1 MSTYRGIRGT
11 LVSTRTSNPDNP
23 NTGDIWYRSDTGDVQ
38 LQVNLGSWAAGGN
51 MNSARGYQGAAGTQ
65 TSALAISGAPTPPFG
80 YVAVV
85 ENYDGSSW
93 TEVGDVNGARHEA
106 SAFGTTSAAIYA
118 AGYGPSS
125 LTPTERTDKVESW
138 NGSSWT
144 EVSETNEIKNI
155 MGSGGISTK

>member
-80 YVAVV
+80 GRY
-85 ENYDGSSW
+85 S
-93 TEVGDVNGARHEA
+93 RHFINNVSPVLSPTPLE
-106 SAFGTTSAAIYA
+106 S
-118 AGYGPSS
+118 GYPN
-125 LTPTERTDKVESW
+125 LIFKFCLLV
-138 NGSSWT
+138 
-144 EVSETNEIKNI
+144 
-155 MGSGGISTK
+155 